1 MLSSSPLL
9 IILAS
14 KTYTKAPHLRTENS
28 SNAHAMNELSLLT
41 QPSEE
46 YEENSFIRKKIPK
59 LTYLDTRLS
68 PQHVLSTD
76 NARLTGLVTKL
87 Q

>member
-1 MLSSSPLL
+1 M
-9 IILAS
+9 
-14 KTYTKAPHLRTENS
+14 RTENS

-59 LTYLDTRLS
+59 LTVDTRLS